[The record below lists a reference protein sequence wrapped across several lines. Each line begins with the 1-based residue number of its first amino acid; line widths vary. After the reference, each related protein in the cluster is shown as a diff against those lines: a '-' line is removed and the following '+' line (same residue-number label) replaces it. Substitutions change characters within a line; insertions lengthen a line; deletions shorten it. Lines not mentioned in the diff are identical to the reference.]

1 MGLDWKKYLPWIL
14 LVLLTIIL
22 VVRKPETVTITI
34 PEKTGQFERD
44 STQLKPVIK
53 YDTLIKEGKKEV
65 VRVAN
70 PINQALLK
78 QYQSL
83 KDSVSRLE
91 QYKEVITER
100 TYKET
105 YTDSTQSITVESEV
119 IGTLKSQK
127 VDYKIFPQTVEV
139 KTKTQKY
146 HLYGGIS
153 TIITPTPT
161 IEPKLTLKS
170 PKMLYS
176 VGYNLNEKSITA
188 GVQIKIF

>member
-1 MGLDWKKYLPWIL
+1 MGLNWRKYLPWIL
-14 LVLLTIIL
+14 VAILSIIL
-22 VVRKPETVTITI
+22 FFRKPETVSITI

-53 YDTLIKEGKKEV
+53 YDTLIKEGKKEM

-70 PINQALLK
+70 PINQDLLK
-78 QYQSL
+78 RYKDL
-83 KDSVSRLE
+83 NDSVSRLE

-127 VDYKIFPQTVEV
+127 VDYKIFPQTIEV

-161 IEPKLTLKS
+161 IEPKLTLQS

-176 VGYNLNEKSITA
+176 VGYNLNEKALTA
-188 GVQIKIF
+188 GIQIRIF